1 MPDKKTLALGD
12 LRTMLD
18 KYRKELS
25 EAKTKNTKAFRKDGS
40 LKDVDKAKVDKAA
53 QTLEAAM
60 SAVED
65 VCEEAVLAISV
76 E

>member
-12 LRTMLD
+12 LRQMLD
-18 KYRKELS
+18 KYRKELA

-40 LKDVDKAKVDKAA
+40 LTAVETAKVDKAA
-53 QTLEAAM
+53 KALDAAM
-60 SAVED
+60 SAVEE

>member
-12 LRTMLD
+12 LRQMLD
-18 KYRKELS
+18 KYRKELAA
-25 EAKTKNTKAFRKDGS
+25 AKTKNTKAFRKDGS
-40 LKDVDKAKVDKAA
+40 LTNVDTAKVDKAA
-53 QTLEAAM
+53 KALEAAM
-60 SAVED
+60 SAVEE